1 MIYDIKLRIG
11 YDYASPV
18 GGGRHVVRV
27 LPLDI
32 PGEQRVIA
40 SLLSVSPEPE
50 ERRDR
55 TDFFGNGLTEFALRR
70 PHCAIGVTAQCRVE
84 RLPGSHAADLAPAA
98 DLAYAET
105 RLDRL
110 AAEVGSCRDLG
121 PSSPL
126 HFVAPSARVPA
137 NAQMTQFARLQIHD
151 GMTAAAAVTAIGRA
165 LHAHMKFDP
174 RATTVDTPAA
184 DAFARRRGVC
194 QDFSHIMIACLRGI
208 GIPAGYVS
216 GYLRTLPPKGQPR
229 LEGADAMHA
238 WVRAWCGAGRGWVS
252 FDPTNDIP
260 VGIDHVT
267 VAHGRD
273 YADVSPIRGILRI
286 SGSQIGHQ
294 AVDMRP
300 VLPA

>member
-11 YDYASPV
+11 YDYTSPV

-27 LPLDI
+27 LPLEI
-32 PGEQRVIA
+32 PGEQRVSS

-55 TDFFGNGLTEFALRR
+55 TDFFGNGVTEFALRR
-70 PHCAIGVTAQCRVE
+70 PHGAISVTAQCRVE
-84 RLPGSHAADLAPAA
+84 RLLGHFAPGEAVAGTS
-98 DLAYAET
+98 
-105 RLDRL
+105 LDAL
-110 AAEVGSCRDLG
+110 AAEVGGCRDLG
-121 PSSPL
+121 PSSPV
-126 HFVAPSARVPA
+126 HFAAPSARVPY
-137 NAQMTQFARLQIHD
+137 NAQMTQFARLQLHD
-151 GMTAAAAVTAIGRA
+151 GMTAAEAVVAIGRA

-174 RATTVDTPAA
+174 KATTVDTPAA

-252 FDPTNDIP
+252 FDPTNDIA

-286 SGSQIGHQ
+286 SGSQTGHQ